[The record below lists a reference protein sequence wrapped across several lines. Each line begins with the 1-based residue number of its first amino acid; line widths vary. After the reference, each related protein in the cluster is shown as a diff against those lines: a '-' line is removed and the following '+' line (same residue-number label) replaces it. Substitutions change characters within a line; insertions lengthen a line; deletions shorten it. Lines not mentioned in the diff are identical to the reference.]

1 MYKLGPKNWNAVEE
15 NVKCKKNDQIN
26 LACKFQMQLP
36 QYADSWSVKMT
47 APTIEG
53 VHCTVL

>member
-1 MYKLGPKNWNAVEE
+1 
-15 NVKCKKNDQIN
+15 
-26 LACKFQMQLP
+26 MQLP

-53 VHCTVL
+53 VHSTVYTAACKEFLNLKEAGNVWED